1 MYKYFII
8 IWDAFT
14 RWIRDFNNDFS
25 NDFAN

>member
-8 IWDAFT
+8 IWDAFNK
-14 RWIRDFNNDFS
+14 WIRDFNNDFS